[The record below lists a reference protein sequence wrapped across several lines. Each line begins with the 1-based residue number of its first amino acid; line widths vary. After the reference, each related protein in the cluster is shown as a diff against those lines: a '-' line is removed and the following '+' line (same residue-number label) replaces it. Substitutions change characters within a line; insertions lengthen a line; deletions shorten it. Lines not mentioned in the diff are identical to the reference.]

1 MAMITLR
8 VKGKSRD
15 ALCIFHKLDGF
26 KYINPSLNFKVY
38 DFKLHDK
45 ATFSL
50 FLGLLHDY
58 EVALIHLNFLAI
70 QCEDLG
76 Q

>member
-1 MAMITLR
+1 MITLR